1 MSYSDVILFIEKVF
15 LDKTVKLK
23 KRLSNL
29 LIAIFIIG
37 FINNSFDFTH
47 TYRISKKAEILIM
60 ISQILKDSTLENENK
75 NLILYERSR
84 LITRQTIIDKICIF
98 SSNCWENSCEFIAYQ
113 YLDVTKSSSKIQ
125 NKKNVSAAQTHSIFL
140 NFVSINF
147 NLVILLLLII
157 IGIFVNQSEKSI
169 ASKLISIF
177 LVILLFSFL
186 IIIAHKLTFKIPM
199 IFNSYWYNY
208 GLNFLIQTI
217 PSYYLYFRIK
227 REMRKTNK

>member
-75 NLILYERSR
+75 NLMNIPRFG
-84 LITRQTIIDKICIF
+84 I
-98 SSNCWENSCEFIAYQ
+98 
-113 YLDVTKSSSKIQ
+113 SSKF
-125 NKKNVSAAQTHSIFL
+125 T
-140 NFVSINF
+140 
-147 NLVILLLLII
+147 
-157 IGIFVNQSEKSI
+157 
-169 ASKLISIF
+169 
-177 LVILLFSFL
+177 
-186 IIIAHKLTFKIPM
+186 
-199 IFNSYWYNY
+199 
-208 GLNFLIQTI
+208 
-217 PSYYLYFRIK
+217 
-227 REMRKTNK
+227 